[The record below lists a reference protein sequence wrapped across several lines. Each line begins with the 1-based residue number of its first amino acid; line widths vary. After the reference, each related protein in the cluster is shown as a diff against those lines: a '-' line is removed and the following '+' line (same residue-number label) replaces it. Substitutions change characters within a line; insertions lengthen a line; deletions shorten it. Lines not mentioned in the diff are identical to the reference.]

1 LPSRTFDPDPFT
13 IGLGLFAALAGGG
26 AFLEARRQRQFAERQ
41 QRDRFRAAWF
51 NAKRAL
57 IHFGRNID
65 EFETYMLE
73 DEYGGKFFR
82 IGSVRLVVDANR
94 HHALRRLKGQTIT
107 TANVMSDAI
116 DDLSEFLGQPY
127 QGAVQEVLDQLSKV
141 GTIPERYSEVI
152 RAARKA
158 RDLYDGLLNHIG
170 ETEGFEQTP

>member
-1 LPSRTFDPDPFT
+1 
-13 IGLGLFAALAGGG
+13 
-26 AFLEARRQRQFAERQ
+26 
-41 QRDRFRAAWF
+41 
-51 NAKRAL
+51 
-57 IHFGRNID
+57 
-65 EFETYMLE
+65 MLE